1 MKKNNM
7 ENVNQIN
14 NDSVHPI
21 IANSELKMGDK
32 LFLNRLLINEF
43 GNDIDRLLVD
53 MQKFAIEEEHYEI
66 AALIKTYLD
75 KK

>member
-1 MKKNNM
+1 MKNNM
-7 ENVNQIN
+7 ENLNQIH

-43 GNDIDRLLVD
+43 GNDVDRLLSD
-53 MQKFAIEEEHYEI
+53 MQKFAIETEQYEI
-66 AALIKTYLD
+66 AALIKIYLD

>member
-53 MQKFAIEEEHYEI
+53 MQKFAIEEEHY
-66 AALIKTYLD
+66 
-75 KK
+75 